1 MSGVEEHLR
10 SLVATIETLKPHF
23 GRAQAD
29 IEAICQRARNK
40 DYRGVLQNTRLVV
53 ETLFRAM
60 VSKDKSQT
68 PGKQM
73 LDQLLQ
79 KLSNELPMHVAVH
92 ARTIQAWGNVGAHDQ
107 ATDLFAPGV
116 EVKPEEAIAALNA
129 LVPILEWYK
138 SVHIASGPASPA
150 GAGAVAAAEKKSP
163 AGKILAVSMVVLFI
177 VFGTLIIVMQAER
190 ATSSISAREAIDQ
203 YYMSSKEPPPP
214 DLCKS
219 ELPAELAAL
228 ADATVWMVG
237 GKPRSARPEDT
248 KAHDRLEQA
257 KIVSGEGKMFLAR
270 ARLNVG
276 APAEAVVDAAEA
288 SLQHCE
294 SAIALASLG
303 SAQLFEGRIEEAK
316 KAYTRAVE
324 LAPDYSGPKI
334 NLALIELRS
343 GNMAGAIAV
352 LGEVLA
358 KEPDH
363 PAALQAR
370 ATALLASRDLER
382 AQADMIKVTAA
393 EPNSGSAFMLLGMI
407 LKARSDA
414 EGAGKAF
421 CRAKELGEEKAAALC
436 P

>member
-1 MSGVEEHLR
+1 MSGVDEHLR
-10 SLVATIETLKPHF
+10 SLVAKIETLKPHF

-79 KLSNELPMHVAVH
+79 KLSNELPTHVAVH
-92 ARTIQAWGNVGAHDQ
+92 ARTIQAWGNVGAHDH

-129 LVPILEWYK
+129 LVPILEWYRAE
-138 SVHIASGPASPA
+138 HIAAPSVGVPPAVSAA
-150 GAGAVAAAEKKSP
+150 GVEKKSH
-163 AGKILAVSMVVLFI
+163 AGKILAVVMVVLFI
-177 VFGTLIIVMQAER
+177 VFGSLIIIMQAER
-190 ATSSISAREAIDQ
+190 ATSSISAREAIDK
-203 YYMSSKEPPPP
+203 YYISAKEPPPP
-214 DLCKS
+214 DSCKA
-219 ELPAELAAL
+219 ELPAELAAI

-237 GKPRSARPEDT
+237 GKPNAKRPEDT

-270 ARLNVG
+270 ARLYVG
-276 APAEAVVDAAEA
+276 APSAAVVDAAEA
-288 SLQHCE
+288 ALQHCE

-303 SAQLFEGRIEEAK
+303 SAQLFDGKIEEAK

-324 LAPDYSGPKI
+324 LAPDYAGPKI
-334 NLALIELRS
+334 NLGLIELRS
-343 GNMAGAIAV
+343 GNVAGAIA
-352 LGEVLA
+352 LFGEVLA

-370 ATALLASRDLER
+370 ATALLASRDLEG
-382 AQADMIKVTAA
+382 AHADMVKVTAA

-414 EGAGKAF
+414 EGAGRAF